1 MNDKLQ
7 DWAGPQSLL
16 EAWMRTSTE
25 FVNSALKMWFAP
37 QKGLEKTEE
46 EEDSAKGRAQESWDA
61 AIRSWRTLSTAMSE
75 PGSVEGL
82 VQGINTLPDLLLK
95 VIQPAWNGMFHLQR
109 EFLERAG
116 RIGQS
121 TSAYSFENLDQDAFK
136 AWSEI
141 YEKEFRQFLKI
152 PQLGLFRV
160 YQERMNE
167 AMDKFNVFEAK
178 MAEFISVLYLPFEKS
193 FQVMQEKVSEMAESG
208 QLPSKAKDYYRLW
221 VKVLEGHY
229 LTLFKSPEYTKTLA
243 HTIDALSEFRV
254 ARNQMLQDA
263 FQSLPIPTYKEV
275 DELYEEL
282 YLLKKR
288 IKELEKKNRTEKT
301 ANSG

>member
-1 MNDKLQ
+1 MDDKKQ

-16 EAWMRTSTE
+16 EAWMKTSAE
-25 FVNSALKMWFAP
+25 FVNSALKMWPVP
-37 QKGLEKTEE
+37 QERPEQMEE
-46 EEDSAKGRAQESWDA
+46 EGDSVKARAQESWDA
-61 AIRSWRTLSTAMSE
+61 AIRSWRTLSSAMSE
-75 PGSVEGL
+75 PASVEGM
-82 VQGINTLPDLLLK
+82 VKGINTLPEVLLK
-95 VIQPAWNGMFHLQR
+95 VIQPAWNGVFHLQQ

-178 MAEFISVLYLPFEKS
+178 MAEFMSVLYLPFEKS

-208 QLPSKAKDYYRLW
+208 QLPSQPKDYYRLW

-229 LTLFKSPEYTKTLA
+229 LTLFKSPEYTRTLA

-254 ARNQMLQDA
+254 ARHQMLQDA
-263 FQSLPIPTYKEV
+263 LQSLPIPTYKEV
-275 DELYEEL
+275 DELYEEI

-288 IKELEKKNRTEKT
+288 IKELEKKDRTEKT
-301 ANSG
+301 ANNG